1 MSSSESWFKE
11 NLVPS
16 ESSSNKL
23 PEEALNAFLDGILSE
38 LSAPS
43 DPDMLTSV
51 RSIFRKRIPLHMRS
65 YAAALLILRAAG
77 MTRTPAAKPQ
87 DKPRQA
93 PSPSLSLSPRKREA
107 ADSSAKP
114 LENARE
120 RQEPRTR
127 SRQPEQGEAPRPRRS
142 AENTVPLF
150 VSAGKRQRLRPQD
163 LRVLISEKSG
173 IQSENLGRVHLFDNY
188 SFIDVPEAEAERI
201 VAACA
206 GAEMK
211 GRPIEIKPA
220 KKKAEGPAEKDQA
233 E

>member
-1 MSSSESWFKE
+1 M
-11 NLVPS
+11 PS

-38 LSAPS
+38 LSTPS

-87 DKPRQA
+87 DKPRLA
-93 PSPSLSLSPRKREA
+93 PSPSPRKRETPEA
-107 ADSSAKP
+107 SAKP

-120 RQEPRTR
+120 RPEPRTR
-127 SRQPEQGEAPRPRRS
+127 SRQAEQGEAPRTRRI

-201 VAACA
+201 VAACT

>member
-1 MSSSESWFKE
+1 MSLSESWFKE

-77 MTRTPAAKPQ
+77 MTRTPQARPQ

-93 PSPSLSLSPRKREA
+93 PAPRKREA
-107 ADSSAKP
+107 AEPAAKSPESAGGRP
-114 LENARE
+114 
-120 RQEPRTR
+120 EPRSRTR
-127 SRQPEQGEAPRPRRS
+127 QAGQDDASRNRRGP
-142 AENTVPLF
+142 ENTVPLF

-163 LRVLISEKSG
+163 LRMLISEKSG

-188 SFIDVPEAEAERI
+188 SFIDVPQADAERI
-201 VAACA
+201 VAACE

-220 KKKAEGPAEKDQA
+220 KKRPEAGAEMDQA

>member
-1 MSSSESWFKE
+1 M
-11 NLVPS
+11 PS

-51 RSIFRKRIPLHMRS
+51 RSIFRRRIPLHMRS

-77 MTRTPAAKPQ
+77 MTRTPQARPQ

-93 PSPSLSLSPRKREA
+93 PPSSPRKRETGEPA
-107 ADSSAKP
+107 SKSQESAGDRP
-114 LENARE
+114 ESRS
-120 RQEPRTR
+120 R
-127 SRQPEQGEAPRPRRS
+127 SRQAGQDDAHRSRRNP
-142 AENTVPLF
+142 ENTVPLF

-188 SFIDVPEAEAERI
+188 SFIDVPETEADRI
-201 VAACA
+201 VAACE

-220 KKKAEGPAEKDQA
+220 KKRPEGGADKDQA